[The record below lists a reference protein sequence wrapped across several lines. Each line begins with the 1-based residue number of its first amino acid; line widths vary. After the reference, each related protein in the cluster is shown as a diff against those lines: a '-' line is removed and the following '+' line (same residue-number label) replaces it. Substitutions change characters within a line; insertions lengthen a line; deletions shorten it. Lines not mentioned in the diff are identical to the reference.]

1 MQILNFFNS
10 ELCIF
15 GFTSSHPK
23 RLLTVIGFC
32 YLVLTTN
39 VIKQFHW
46 IWTGLVEFSD
56 FPEFCIKPFHK
67 NFRTCPRNRLLKCN
81 KQQILV
87 KRNQWSRKQSCDIF
101 STFAASWR
109 KTLRVYVLLSAHFRF
124 PVITH
129 QFWSLLIDNTKQ
141 ENVVTFETTNN

>member
-32 YLVLTTN
+32 YLVLTSLNNSTESE
-39 VIKQFHW
+39 
-46 IWTGLVEFSD
+46 LVLWNFRIFLNSALNL
-56 FPEFCIKPFHK
+56 FIK

-81 KQQILV
+81 KKQILV